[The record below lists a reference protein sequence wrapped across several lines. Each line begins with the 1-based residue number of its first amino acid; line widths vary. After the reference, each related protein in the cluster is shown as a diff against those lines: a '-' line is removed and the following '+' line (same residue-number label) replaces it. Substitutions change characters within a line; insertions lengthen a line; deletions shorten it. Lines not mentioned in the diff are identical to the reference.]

1 MIALH
6 ISVGICYA
14 EKSASIVV
22 NYYLIKTSTS
32 PKVSW
37 VYTALLTSSYAIS
50 WFELTDHWY

>member
-14 EKSASIVV
+14 EKSMV